1 MLKAYFANAIYLSA
15 FIALTVGV
23 SHPRMKKSTE
33 FGAGVLLIC
42 IILLPLVDII
52 KDIDV
57 KIDVRDYLENIETEA
72 ADDVL
77 ELAFEEGIREYISD
91 EYRLDWELIIVM
103 VDGFDLECMRAE
115 RIYITLSG
123 KATLADYKGIE
134 KEVGKEF
141 TKSGECEVSVK
152 LG

>member
-23 SHPRMKKSTE
+23 SHTRMKKSTE

-57 KIDVRDYLENIETEA
+57 KIDVGDYLENIETEA

-91 EYRLDWELIIVM
+91 EYRLDRELIIVM

-123 KATLADYKGIE
+123 KAALADYKGIE